1 MQMESNMKTAF
12 FKNNDF
18 TYFAEVTKVEAVKD
32 AFNLKITSQWLSAKN
47 PEEEQT
53 QLQVTCTKADIQ
65 KLTDLLVQGVNDV

>member
-1 MQMESNMKTAF
+1 MKTAF
-12 FKNNDF
+12 FQNNDF

-32 AFNLKITSQWLSAKN
+32 AFSLKITSQWLSAKK

-65 KLTDLLVQGVNDV
+65 KLTDLLAQGVNDV